1 MLKIQVLGNGF
12 IPRGLGIAPRREPFK
27 ADLLLIQTI
36 LASPARFT
44 INMFHPETG
53 KIIEITN
60 KNVMSLWEKYSN
72 YESQQPPVVPGD
84 KEETGDKEDFKE
96 DEFEEDKS
104 EDESENESEDKNED
118 KEDSLSVQMP
128 IDEEEKVEA
137 TSNVSLH
144 DEVEIKITHEETS
157 TPIQPNVN
165 ETINVHNGN
174 NSNNNYQNKSQ
185 KSQKNKKH

>member
-1 MLKIQVLGNGF
+1 
-12 IPRGLGIAPRREPFK
+12 
-27 ADLLLIQTI
+27 
-36 LASPARFT
+36 
-44 INMFHPETG
+44 
-53 KIIEITN
+53 
-60 KNVMSLWEKYSN
+60 MSLWEKYSN

-144 DEVEIKITHEETS
+144 DEVEIKVTHEETS